1 MVNIFYILTTFVVSA
16 PTPTTPVAPRST
28 TIKHKCT
35 NTFSTMI
42 EAINNTNKQIFETL
56 DWINL
61 TRDFFL
67 ANFHHLATKKRA
79 GKSNKGNFENLKIK
93 FTIS

>member
-1 MVNIFYILTTFVVSA
+1 MVNIFDILITFVVSA

-28 TIKHKCT
+28 RIKHKCT
-35 NTFSTMI
+35 NKFSTMI

-61 TRDFFL
+61 TRDFFCGQFSPL
-67 ANFHHLATKKRA
+67 GNKK
-79 GKSNKGNFENLKIK
+79 KG
-93 FTIS
+93 

>member
-1 MVNIFYILTTFVVSA
+1 MY
-16 PTPTTPVAPRST
+16 
-28 TIKHKCT
+28 

-61 TRDFFL
+61 TRDLFV
-67 ANFHHLATKKRA
+67 ANFHHLVTEKRA

-93 FTIS
+93 FTISRGKKVRSSQI